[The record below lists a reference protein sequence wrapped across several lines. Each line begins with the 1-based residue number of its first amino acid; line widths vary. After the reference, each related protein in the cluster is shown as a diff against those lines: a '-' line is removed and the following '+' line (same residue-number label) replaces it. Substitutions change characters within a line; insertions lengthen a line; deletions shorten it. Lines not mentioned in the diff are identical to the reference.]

1 MRKRWRG
8 RGSKTPMRNFAD
20 AAVTGEGKGGGS
32 ARDLKKKEARY
43 MNFITGYCISISI
56 NPRELLLASPL
67 FTNYTP

>member
-1 MRKRWRG
+1 
-8 RGSKTPMRNFAD
+8 MRNFAD

-56 NPRELLLASPL
+56 NPRKLLLASP
-67 FTNYTP
+67 FY